1 MTLDYSEVI
10 YCSRIGIRCPSV
22 VRRKTALYDVGVQHH
37 DLSMFRMMSDM
48 DDTPRMRRKNPVPWP
63 ALRGVWPREGRSEV
77 MRRYPSGAGNQ
88 RKPAGVPFVRMREL
102 AGRRAQSITGPAGGC
117 NFGATTAPDRSP
129 AGSEMGIDWLGYCL
143 RDQSHPV
150 SAFLVLSRRRGLRTC
165 GSSAT
170 LPPRGLKP
178 RKSEVRASDRTTAY
192 SLTERHSG

>member
-1 MTLDYSEVI
+1 MVRESLELPPCHDASLTNEFASESHHSTPRQSDETRHSAVSRAQRLYDPKLASRLLFDKIIHSDYSEVI

-129 AGSEMGIDWLGYCL
+129 AGSEMGID
-143 RDQSHPV
+143 
-150 SAFLVLSRRRGLRTC
+150 
-165 GSSAT
+165 
-170 LPPRGLKP
+170 
-178 RKSEVRASDRTTAY
+178 
-192 SLTERHSG
+192 